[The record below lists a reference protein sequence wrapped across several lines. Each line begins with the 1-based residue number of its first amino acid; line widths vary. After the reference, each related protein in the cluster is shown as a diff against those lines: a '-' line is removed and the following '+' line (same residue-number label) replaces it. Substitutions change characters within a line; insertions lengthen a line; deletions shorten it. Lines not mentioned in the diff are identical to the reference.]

1 VARITRKEL
10 KTDKFALEVGQTVT
24 YFEDHRKEV
33 LRYGAIAV
41 AIAVLVVGILFYRS
55 HQRTV
60 RQQELTVAIQTQ
72 EASIGGTSPGAV
84 FNFPTLAEKEK
95 AAAKA
100 FAEVASK
107 YSGTDEGVIA
117 VNYLGSIAVDQG
129 KLDEAEKR
137 FKEVA
142 DSGNKNLASLA
153 KLSLA
158 QLYFLQNRNQDGE
171 AQLRYLIAHPTD
183 FVSKEQATFT
193 LARALAKSNPT
204 EARRLVEPLRT
215 SSNQIV
221 SQEAITLYSQLGSP
235 Q

>member
-41 AIAVLVVGILFYRS
+41 AVVLLVVGIFFYRS
-55 HQRTV
+55 HQRSV
-60 RQQELTVAIQTQ
+60 RQQELTIAIQTQ
-72 EASIGGTSPGAV
+72 EASIGGVSPGSI

-95 AAAKA
+95 AASKA

-117 VNYLGSIAVDQG
+117 VNYLGAIAVDQG
-129 KLDEAEKR
+129 RLDEAEKR

-158 QLYFLQNRNQDGE
+158 QLYFVQNRAKDGE
-171 AQLRYLIAHPTD
+171 AQLRDLMAHPTD

-193 LARALAKSNPT
+193 LARALSKTNPT
-204 EARRLVEPLRT
+204 EARRLIEPLRT
-215 SSNQIV
+215 SSIPVV
-221 SQEAITLYSQLGSP
+221 SQEAIALYSQLGS

>member
-1 VARITRKEL
+1 MARITRKEL

-33 LRYGAIAV
+33 LKYGVIVV
-41 AIAVLVVGILFYRS
+41 AIALIVVGIIFYRS

-60 RQQELTVAIQTQ
+60 RQQDLTTAIQTQ
-72 EASIGGTSPGAV
+72 EASIGGASPGSV
-84 FNFPTLAEKEK
+84 FNFPTLAEKET

-107 YSGTDEGVIA
+107 YPGTDEGIIA

-129 KLDEAEKR
+129 KLDQAEKR

-142 DSGNKNLASLA
+142 DSGNKDLASLA
-153 KLSLA
+153 RLSLA

-171 AQLRYLIAHPTD
+171 AQLRYLIAHPTIL
-183 FVSKEQATFT
+183 VSKEQATFT
-193 LARALAKSNPT
+193 LARALSKSNTT
-204 EARRLVEPLRT
+204 EARRLIEPLRT
-215 SSNQIV
+215 SSTSIV
-221 SQEAITLYSQLGSP
+221 SQEAIALYSQLGS

>member
-24 YFEDHRKEV
+24 YFEDHRKEL
-33 LRYGAIAV
+33 LRYAAIA
-41 AIAVLVVGILFYRS
+41 AAVVLLVVGIFVYRS

-60 RQQELTVAIQTQ
+60 RQQDLTIAIQTQ
-72 EASIGGTSPGAV
+72 EASIGGNSPGSV
-84 FNFPTLAEKEK
+84 FNFPTLPEKEK
-95 AAAKA
+95 AASKA

-107 YSGTDEGVIA
+107 YSGTEEGTIA
-117 VNYLGSIAVDQG
+117 VNYLAAIAVDQG

-142 DSGNKNLASLA
+142 DSGNKNIASLA

-158 QLYFLQNRNQDGE
+158 QLYFVQNRIKE
-171 AQLRYLIAHPTD
+171 AEALLRDLIAHPTD

-193 LARALAKSNPT
+193 LARALAKTNPT
-204 EARRLVEPLRT
+204 EARRLIEPLRT
-215 SSNQIV
+215 STTPII
-221 SQEAITLYSQLGSP
+221 SQEAIALYSQLGS

>member
-33 LRYGAIAV
+33 LKYGVIAAAIAL
-41 AIAVLVVGILFYRS
+41 LVVGIIFYRS
-55 HQRTV
+55 HQRAV
-60 RQQELTVAIQTQ
+60 RQQDLTVAIQTQ
-72 EASIGGTSPGAV
+72 EASIGGASPGSV
-84 FNFPTLAEKEK
+84 FNFPTLAEKET

-107 YSGTDEGVIA
+107 YSGTDEGIIA

-129 KLDEAEKR
+129 KLDQAEKR

-153 KLSLA
+153 RLSLA

-171 AQLRYLIAHPTD
+171 AQLRYLIAHPTIL
-183 FVSKEQATFT
+183 VSKEQATFT
-193 LARALAKSNPT
+193 LARALSKSNTT
-204 EARRLVEPLRT
+204 EARRLIEPLRT
-215 SSNQIV
+215 SSTQIV
-221 SQEAITLYSQLGSP
+221 SQEAIALYSQLGS